1 MTDLITRLS
10 KLDAPDREVDAE
22 IWLIEL
28 QSAESDPFGGYGL
41 AEDWGYEYEA
51 EEDGSVIQYARNGQ
65 VTHKIGRRSSPAF
78 TASIDAAIAL
88 AERVL
93 PGWGWEIASNT
104 NHIKNCLN
112 PEYGKPIGKHP
123 HWAVVANQSS
133 RKFVDGATPAIAL
146 CIAILRAK
154 EASNAE

>member
-28 QSAESDPFGGYGL
+28 QSAEGDPFGGYGL
-41 AEDWGYEYEA
+41 AEDWRYEYEA

-65 VTHKIGRRSSPAF
+65 LMHKIGRRSSPAF
-78 TASIDAAIAL
+78 TASVDAAIAL

-93 PGWGWEIASNT
+93 PEHKAGFRPGIEDKVWATIYYVSPVEVQEVEWGVAST
-104 NHIKNCLN
+104 
-112 PEYGKPIGKHP
+112 
-123 HWAVVANQSS
+123 A
-133 RKFVDGATPAIAL
+133 AIAL
-146 CIAILRAK
+146 LVALLRAK
-154 EASNAE
+154 EASKL

>member
-10 KLDAPDREVDAE
+10 KLDAPDREVDGE
-22 IWLIEL
+22 IWRYLMSGEPRAVLHGPIPKL
-28 QSAESDPFGGYGL
+28 
-41 AEDWGYEYEA
+41 
-51 EEDGSVIQYARNGQ
+51 
-65 VTHKIGRRSSPAF
+65 
-78 TASIDAAIAL
+78 TASVDAAIAL

-133 RKFVDGATPAIAL
+133 RKFVDGQTPAIAL
-146 CIAILRAK
+146 CIALLRAK
-154 EASNAE
+154 EASKP

>member
-10 KLDAPDREVDAE
+10 KLTGPRYTMDVAIALATDFWPKDRIQNIV
-22 IWLIEL
+22 
-28 QSAESDPFGGYGL
+28 YN
-41 AEDWGYEYEA
+41 
-51 EEDGSVIQYARNGQ
+51 EDGDPWVYFTDGPDLPLP
-65 VTHKIGRRSSPAF
+65 PAY
-78 TASIDAAIAL
+78 TASVDAAIAL

-104 NHIKNCLN
+104 SHIKNCLN
-112 PEYGKPIGKHP
+112 PEYGNPVGKHP

-146 CIAILRAK
+146 LIALLRAK
-154 EASNAE
+154 EASKP